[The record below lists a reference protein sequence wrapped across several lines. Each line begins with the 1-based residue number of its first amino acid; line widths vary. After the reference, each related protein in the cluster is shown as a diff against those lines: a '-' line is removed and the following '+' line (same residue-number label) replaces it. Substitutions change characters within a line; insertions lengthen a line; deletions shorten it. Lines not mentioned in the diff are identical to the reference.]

1 MHKIAERA
9 VVRNREIVI
18 RSMMNLSISLDHR
31 VVDGF
36 EGANFLQEVR
46 RYLEDPTLLLLS
58 GI

>member
-1 MHKIAERA
+1 VP
-9 VVRNREIVI
+9 VVDEHGNIVVGHL
-18 RSMMNLSISLDHR
+18 MNLSISLDHR

-36 EGANFLQEVR
+36 EGASFLQEVR